1 MDLKLKP
8 FDFQQAV
15 ARAGLRLDGMPAAPH
30 GARAGGAVN
39 GLEGARATEVAGAGF
54 RDAMAQA
61 LQSVSRAQ
69 NDATQMQREFSLDN
83 PAVSLESVMIA
94 SEKAKLGFTA
104 AVGVR
109 NRLVQAYTEIMNM
122 QV

>member
-1 MDLKLKP
+1 MAAEEGALQSIPMDVKLKP

-15 ARAGLRLDGMPAAPH
+15 ARAGLRVDGQPLGRTGAAGP
-30 GARAGGAVN
+30 V
-39 GLEGARATEVAGAGF
+39 EGANF

-61 LQSVSRAQ
+61 LKGVSQAQ
-69 NDATQMQREFSLDN
+69 LESSRLQREFSLEN
-83 PAVSLESVMIA
+83 PNVSLEQVMIA

-104 AVGVR
+104 ALGVR
-109 NRLVQAYTEIMNM
+109 NRLVQAYSEIMNM